1 MLMSMFLVGCAMKVA
16 PTGGPRDTAPAVV
29 VETEPRNGSTNI
41 SNPVVRFVFDDY
53 VDRSV
58 RNAITVLP
66 ATRFQTNYSGDEID
80 ITFNDSLVPN
90 TTYTVTLG
98 TTWTDVRGN
107 TPTQSYSVVFSTGPM
122 SDSGVVAG
130 SVYGASLAA
139 VTVFC
144 YPQQQFDSLTFS
156 PSKVRPRYYQA
167 LGTTGSFAIRGLA
180 DGRYRVLAVRDEN
193 RNTLLDGTEDFC
205 VASHDVVIRNG
216 TSDQLALLLSTP
228 LDTVGPLIQRVQ
240 ALNQH
245 VLSVQL
251 SEPSWYMD
259 RSRSATVASGD
270 RIDSAQAVWLAAEP
284 SDKLFVRVARPL
296 DTLRYTLDIPPSLL
310 RDSIG
315 LSAVET
321 SAGIKGIQFRGSRLV
336 DTAQVVRARRIP
348 SDSAQ
353 DLGLNDPLQVV
364 FLQPLDTTSARF
376 EVWHTSERGA
386 HTVRLQWLDPTTLQ
400 VFPSAPRLP
409 QTWYTTEITMS
420 SIRALNGTSLRDT
433 TLRIAHRT
441 QQRPADP
448 GTVRGRLVD
457 SMQNVLP
464 SARLVVRLLND
475 KRRVI
480 ATQRIDSTRSIL
492 FEAVPPGT
500 YSVDVFDDRNG
511 NGRYDHG
518 SITPWIQGEQWWP
531 TSSTVS
537 VRPRWTVED
546 LRVVMGL

>member
-1 MLMSMFLVGCAMKVA
+1 MKVA
-16 PTGGPRDTAPAVV
+16 PTGGPRDTTPAVV
-29 VETEPRNGSTNI
+29 VETEPPNGSTNI

-80 ITFNDSLVPN
+80 ITFNDSLAAN

-107 TPTQSYSVVFSTGPM
+107 TPTQSYSVVFSTG
-122 SDSGVVAG
+122 SVIDSGVVAG

-144 YPQQQFDSLTFS
+144 YPQQQYDSLTFS
-156 PSKVRPRYYQA
+156 PSKVRPRYFQA
-167 LGTTGSFAIRGLA
+167 LGTTGSFVIRGLA
-180 DGRYRVLAVRDEN
+180 DGTYRVLAVRDEN
-193 RNTLLDGTEDFC
+193 RNALLDGTEDFC
-205 VASHDVVIRNG
+205 VAPQDVVIRNG
-216 TSDQLALLLSTP
+216 MSDRLALLLGPP
-228 LDTVGPLIQRVQ
+228 LDTMGPVVQRVR
-240 ALNQH
+240 ALNGN
-245 VLSVQL
+245 VLSVLL
-251 SEPSWYMD
+251 SEPSWYAD
-259 RSRSATVASGD
+259 RSRRVTIVHDD
-270 RIDSAQAVWLAAEP
+270 RIDTAQAVWLEAEP
-284 SDKLFVRVARPL
+284 SDKLLIRVARPL

-310 RDSIG
+310 RDSLG
-315 LSAVET
+315 LTTAET
-321 SAGIKGIQFRGSRLV
+321 SPDAEGRLFRGSRLG
-336 DTAQVVRARRIP
+336 DTAQVARARRIP
-348 SDSAQ
+348 SDSTQ

-364 FLQPLDTTSARF
+364 FSQPLDTTSARF

-386 HTVRLQWLDPTTLQ
+386 HAVRVQWLDPTTVQ

-409 QTWYTTEITMS
+409 QTWYTTEITTS
-420 SIRALNGTSLRDT
+420 GIRALNGTSLHDT
-433 TLRIAHRT
+433 TLRTAHRT

-448 GTVRGRLVD
+448 GTIRGRLID
-457 SMQNVLP
+457 SMQTASP
-464 SARLVVRLLND
+464 SARLVARLLND
-475 KRRVI
+475 KRRVV
-480 ATQRIDSTRSIL
+480 ATQRIDSSRIIL

-518 SITPWIQGEQWWP
+518 SITPWIQGEYWWP

-537 VRPRWTVED
+537 VRARWTVED
-546 LRVVMGL
+546 LRVVIGL